1 MSPLF
6 FLVFQ
11 AENPADPSG
20 PPRGICSSGESY
32 GDLHFTDFVPPF
44 HVFFHDKVCFF
55 TVFPI
60 FFYQDSFLAT
70 QDPSRTVDL
79 EILIYWVVLKH

>member
-1 MSPLF
+1 MFSLF

-11 AENPADPSG
+11 AKNPPVLSG
-20 PPRGICSSGESY
+20 PPRGICSSGESS
-32 GDLHFTDFVPPF
+32 GDLNFTDFVSHF
-44 HVFFHDKVCFF
+44 HVFFREKVCFF
-55 TVFPI
+55 TVFPVVC
-60 FFYQDSFLAT
+60 YQDSFLAT